1 MSNILKI
8 EAIAYVAKALRDG
21 LILKTDEMTAG
32 PNHEAVDGGPKF
44 ALYLDKPRRGKLRSP
59 PEAYKFYD
67 PRDAGVIIES
77 YYGRGD
83 TRKLVER
90 AYEKAGMRVPSYEI
104 IRAKKKRRK

>member
-32 PNHEAVDGGPKF
+32 PYHDAVAGGPGF
-44 ALYLDKPRRGKLRSP
+44 AVFIDKPRRGKLRSP
-59 PEAYKFYD
+59 PETYRFYD
-67 PRDAGVIIES
+67 PRDAGVIVES

-83 TRKLVER
+83 TRKLVEK

-104 IRAKKKRRK
+104 ISAKKRRR